1 MIFSG
6 WDKTTP
12 IFTDLIIKLLICR
25 AFSNNI
31 NRKPLTAH
39 RLLEKAELLIIYLR
53 ETIESS
59 ESYPDS
65 YNSINNRKSI
75 RIRNKPSLIQLRE
88 GASVIPIDILQ

>member
-1 MIFSG
+1 MIFSK

-25 AFSNNI
+25 AFCNKI
-31 NRKPLTAH
+31 NKKPLTAH
-39 RLLEKAELLIIYLR
+39 RLLEKAELLIIDLR
-53 ETIESS
+53 ETQESS

-65 YNSINNRKSI
+65 YNSINNRKS
-75 RIRNKPSLIQLRE
+75 IRNKPSLIQLRE